1 MTDITLKVSLWGK
14 DVAAVVWDKE
24 RECAV
29 FEFFPEFA
37 ASGLNVAPLIMPLED
52 VRRGDRTY
60 YFPAHRN
67 NQTFKGLPGLI
78 ADSLPD
84 AYGDQILEEYF
95 ASKGLSGREFSP
107 VDRLCYVGR
116 HGMGAL
122 EFEPAQNN
130 PQLDKQSE

>member
-24 RECAV
+24 REYAI

-37 ASGLNVAPLIMPLED
+37 SAGADVAPLIMPLND
-52 VRRGDRTY
+52 VYRGDRTY

-67 NQTFKGLPGLI
+67 NKTFKGLSGLI

-84 AYGDQILEEYF
+84 AYGDQILEEYLF
-95 ASKGLSGREFSP
+95 L
-107 VDRLCYVGR
+107 L
-116 HGMGAL
+116 
-122 EFEPAQNN
+122 
-130 PQLDKQSE
+130 